1 MNRDSKGR
9 FVKGNTA
16 SKGKP
21 KGSRNALSRAFVE
34 SLYADWLEHGDDI
47 LRAVRKNSP
56 AQYAR
61 ILAMLVPKD
70 IDVHHTHTGKV
81 EQVSVNFVDTP
92 AIQAED
98 KAEKV
103 H

>member
-34 SLYADWLEHGDDI
+34 SLYADWLENGDDI
-47 LRAVRKNSP
+47 LRAMREQAPS
-56 AQYAR
+56 QYAR
-61 ILAMLVPKD
+61 VVAMLVPKD
-70 IDVHHTHTGKV
+70 IDVHHSGETTV
-81 EQVSVNFVDTP
+81 RNVSVNFVDTP
-92 AIQAED
+92 AIQVEEE
-98 KAEKV
+98 EKV